1 MIGFLQQFKMA
12 EAALTVLSQK
22 IEKLIAMYESVLAQ
36 RDALEQELSQ
46 CRSQLERSRERQT
59 TLEQRNRIL
68 EDKLNNLQLAGAFT
82 GSSTDSAAAKR
93 RLNAVIKEIDEC
105 LAMLNM

>member
-1 MIGFLQQFKMA
+1 MA
-12 EAALTVLSQK
+12 EAALTALAEK
-22 IEKLIAMYESVLAQ
+22 IEKLIAMYESERERYA
-36 RDALEQELSQ
+36 ALKSEFSQ
-46 CRSQLERSRERQT
+46 CRSQLDRCRERQA
-59 TLEQRNRIL
+59 TLEQRNKIL

-93 RLNAVIKEIDEC
+93 RLNAVINEIDEC

>member
-1 MIGFLQQFKMA
+1 MA
-12 EAALTVLSQK
+12 EAALTALSEK
-22 IEKLIAMYESVLAQ
+22 IEKLISMYESEREQ
-36 RDALEQELSQ
+36 CTALKSELLQ
-46 CRSQLERSRERQT
+46 CRSQLDRCRERQT
-59 TLEQRNRIL
+59 NLEQRNKIL